1 MMQPIL
7 TSATQRR
14 PDLPQAE
21 PTLEQSEARYWAECA
36 EPGAAPDNYRDQCDG
51 LHLCQLPFMVRWK
64 DRKGKIIELRVT
76 SRSVSDHSAVL
87 LSRKPLPMF
96 DIIEVQ
102 MDDGT
107 ERPIVPAKVVD
118 YDQTIGG
125 YLAHVEFLIDPAQS
139 SQEPGAHA
147 SSESPAAPA
156 ASSWAVEPA
165 TSNQHSR

>member
-1 MMQPIL
+1 MQPIL
-7 TSATQRR
+7 TSVNQRR
-14 PDLPQAE
+14 PDLPEAE
-21 PTLEQSEARYWAECA
+21 LTLEQSEARYWAECA

-64 DRKGKIIELRVT
+64 DRKSKLIELRVT

-96 DIIEVQ
+96 DVIEVQ

-118 YDQTIGG
+118 YDQTVGG
-125 YLAHVEFLIDPAQS
+125 YLAHVEFLIDPAQT
-139 SQEPGAHA
+139 SQEPRSHA
-147 SSESPAAPA
+147 PSESAAAPA
-156 ASSWAVEPA
+156 ASSWVVEPA
-165 TSNQHSR
+165 TSTQPSA

>member
-1 MMQPIL
+1 MQPIW
-7 TSATQRR
+7 TSAKQGGR
-14 PDLPQAE
+14 DLPE
-21 PTLEQSEARYWAECA
+21 TELTLEQSEARYWAECA

-64 DRKGKIIELRVT
+64 DRKGKIVELRVT

-96 DIIEVQ
+96 DVIEVQ

-118 YDQTIGG
+118 YDQTVGG
-125 YLAHVEFLIDPAQS
+125 YLAHVEFLIDPAQTS
-139 SQEPGAHA
+139 EEPGLHA
-147 SSESPAAPA
+147 PAESASAPA

-165 TSNQHSR
+165 TSTQPSA